1 MAALSF
7 ACEGRRAAQTIVVRP
22 PQEEDFTTG
31 ESPSLQF
38 LPRQEEAP
46 GWRLESDPVVVP
58 GNKLASYLDGEAS
71 IFISYGAVDLAAGNY
86 LTTGG
91 NGFATV
97 EIFRFPDFVKAFGAY
112 SVHKKGPRQFI
123 NIENEAFASKNSI
136 QLWRGPFYVRIV
148 GSGGTEGPAAMQ
160 RLLTAVIAHMPAA
173 PARPAVFNFLPTAD
187 RVPNSERYSVDS
199 GFGQPF
205 LGNSFQADFTTANGP
220 VTGLVIPAA
229 DKNAAAAMLAAY
241 RMLYV
246 RNGKL
251 LDPIPN
257 LGEENFSAEDKF
269 LGRAVAFRI
278 DRFLIAFNGYTD
290 RQTIVNLADATDQ
303 RILGTIRKQLVTT
316 DNIDNSA
323 AASGNLPGWA
333 QRKP

>member
-1 MAALSF
+1 M
-7 ACEGRRAAQTIVVRP
+7 
-22 PQEEDFTTG
+22 
-31 ESPSLQF
+31 
-38 LPRQEEAP
+38 
-46 GWRLESDPVVVP
+46 
-58 GNKLASYLDGEAS
+58 
-71 IFISYGAVDLAAGNY
+71 
-86 LTTGG
+86 
-91 NGFATV
+91 
-97 EIFRFPDFVKAFGAY
+97 KAFGAY

-136 QLWRGPFYVRIV
+136 HLWRGPFYVCIV
-148 GSGGTEGPAAMQ
+148 GSGGTAGPAAMQ
-160 RLLTAVIAHMPAA
+160 RLLTTVIAHMPAA

-205 LGNSFQADFTTANGP
+205 LGNSFQADFTTASGP

-229 DKNAAAAMLAAY
+229 DKNAATAMLAAY

-303 RILGTIRKQLVTT
+303 RILGTIRKQLVTA
-316 DNIDNSA
+316 DNTDNSA

-333 QRKP
+333 QKKP